1 MSFKKLSKNFLA
13 KKHIQNLTFESK
25 VLSIKGLK
33 NLQYPSSRRNYF
45 SNLDVLATSLATLSG
60 SEPEINILAT

>member
-25 VLSIKGLK
+25 VLSVKGLK
-33 NLQYPSSRRNYF
+33 NLQYPSPRRNYF

-60 SEPEINILAT
+60 FEPEINILAT